1 VREFIGE
8 WELRLARAVHAGCHY
23 SDAVLA
29 FKLLERANLEK
40 TELELGKNQWIV
52 DLEKVDFMKVL
63 LIMFISSVA
72 DPDPIRIDFG
82 FGSMRSKRT
91 HKNRKK

>member
-40 TELELGKNQWIV
+40 AELELGKNQGV
-52 DLEKVDFMKVL
+52 FDLEKV
-63 LIMFISSVA
+63 
-72 DPDPIRIDFG
+72 
-82 FGSMRSKRT
+82 GSD
-91 HKNRKK
+91 